1 MSAVKSIYAGI
12 RALGIAEEDD
22 RRALYERV
30 TGKRRLR
37 EMTPAEKADV
47 VAELR
52 RMGFRPAGGR
62 RRLDGPYAPKLQ
74 ALWIAAWN
82 LGLVRSR
89 DDAALL
95 AFVKRQAGVDHTRFL
110 HDAAAAA
117 RAIEGLK
124 AWIARDGG
132 VCWDSGSSCP
142 HWLMDH
148 GAKIAVA
155 QWWRLGSDWTGSFP
169 SPEFEA
175 AVFEITG
182 PRSGLFAL
190 RRLDWRAVNNAWGAR
205 IRAGAGAAQE
215 A

>member
-1 MSAVKSIYAGI
+1 MSAVKSIYAGV

-37 EMTPAEKADV
+37 EMTPSEKSAV
-47 VAELR
+47 VDELR

-62 RRLDGPYAPKLQ
+62 RRLDGSYAPKLQ

-117 RAIEGLK
+117 SAIEGLK
-124 AWIARDGG
+124 GWIARDGG
-132 VCWDSGSSCP
+132 VDWSDREDRP
-142 HWLMDH
+142 RWQRDH
-148 GAKIAVA
+148 GAKIALA
-155 QWWRLGSDWTGSFP
+155 QWWRLPDVRAAAGQHFT
-169 SPEFEA
+169 A
-175 AVFEITG
+175 AVYEITG
-182 PRSGLFAL
+182 PKSGLHAL
-190 RRLDWRAVNNAWGAR
+190 HRLDWRAVNNAWGAR

>member
-110 HDAAAAA
+110 HDAAGAA

-124 AWIARDGG
+124 GWIARDGG
-132 VCWDSGSSCP
+132 VDWSEGQDRP
-142 HWLMDH
+142 NWLGDH
-148 GAKIAVA
+148 GAKIALA
-155 QWWRLGSDWTGSFP
+155 QWVLLQGEPAKADAAFR
-169 SPEFEA
+169 A

-182 PRSGLFAL
+182 PRSGLHAL

-215 A
+215 G

>member
-1 MSAVKSIYAGI
+1 MSAVKSIYAGV

-30 TGKRRLR
+30 TGKRRLG
-37 EMTPAEKADV
+37 EMTPAEKAAV

-52 RMGFRPAGGR
+52 RMGFRPAGRR
-62 RRLDGPYAPKLQ
+62 RRLEGPYAPKLQ

-82 LGLVRSR
+82 LGLVRSS
-89 DDAALL
+89 DDQALL

-110 HDAAAAA
+110 QEAAAAN

-124 AWIARDGG
+124 GWIARDGG
-132 VCWDSGSSCP
+132 VDWSEGQDRP
-142 HWLMDH
+142 AWLGDH
-148 GAKIAVA
+148 GAKIALA
-155 QWWRLGSDWTGSFP
+155 QWVRLEG
-169 SPEFEA
+169 PEAKADAAFKA

-182 PRSGLFAL
+182 LRSGLHAL

-215 A
+215 G